1 MRKYFVWFLSSFNFT
16 SPSQI
21 FEINLIFWD
30 SIESAMV
37 GSIQSSLKCIFH
49 MIEYFGISMEI
60 ERWPKWIFFSWD
72 KNKQKKFTS
81 LIEFKKTMK
90 NIFRFDWQKCFR
102 PAKLTSIFFLSLIW
116 ANIYVFIKPVV
127 SMMMMMIRMANKN
140 NCNYPWNVC
149 REIKKNL
156 TSKF

>member
-81 LIEFKKTMK
+81 LIEFKKNHEEYFPLWLAKMFSS
-90 NIFRFDWQKCFR
+90 NEIDLDFFSLFDLSKHLCFYQTCSFDDHDDT
-102 PAKLTSIFFLSLIW
+102 KG
-116 ANIYVFIKPVV
+116 K
-127 SMMMMMIRMANKN
+127 
-140 NCNYPWNVC
+140 
-149 REIKKNL
+149 
-156 TSKF
+156 